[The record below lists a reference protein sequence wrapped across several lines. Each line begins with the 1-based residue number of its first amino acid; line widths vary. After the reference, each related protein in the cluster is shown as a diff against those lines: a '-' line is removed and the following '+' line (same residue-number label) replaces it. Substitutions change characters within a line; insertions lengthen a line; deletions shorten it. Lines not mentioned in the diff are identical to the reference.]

1 MEEIS
6 LILNYS
12 FKALKK
18 NWKALIIYAL
28 VFLIAVPL
36 SLFHITSIFSNIV
49 VQLISTQ
56 LMVYYSTPFYTG
68 LSSNEELLSF
78 LENSSVAKIFKER
91 VETSAGIFLASFI
104 ISMLLTL
111 MIIGIGITV
120 GISFKEDELT
130 RELLKLFV
138 SFSAVLILIS
148 WFIYVY
154 PLALGYAME
163 KEGFGEAFLA
173 MFKLFSPSLW
183 KKALSFEYFKLI
195 TLGGLILIALLLLG
209 VIFLVSLILTPL
221 GIGILYL
228 TTVFMGSL
236 SAVCYLKTFKCEQPS
251 QS

>member
-12 FKALKK
+12 FKAVIK
-18 NWKALIIYAL
+18 NWKALLIYG
-28 VFLIAVPL
+28 LILLTFIPL

-49 VQLISTQ
+49 IQLISTQ

-68 LSSNEELLSF
+68 LPSNEELLSF

-91 VETSAGIFLASFI
+91 LESSAGIFLASFI
-104 ISMLLTL
+104 INVVLVLI
-111 MIIGIGITV
+111 IIGIGILV

-130 RELLKLFV
+130 KELLKLFV
-138 SFSAVLILIS
+138 SFSVVLILIS

-163 KEGFGEAFLA
+163 KEGFGDAFLA
-173 MFKLFSPSLW
+173 MFKIFSPSLW
-183 KKALSFEYFKLI
+183 KKTLSFEYFKLI
-195 TLGGLILIALLLLG
+195 TLGGLILTAFLLLG
-209 VIFLVSLILTPL
+209 LVFIVSLILAPL
-221 GIGILYL
+221 GIGVLYL

-236 SAVCYLKTFKCEQPS
+236 SAVCYLKTFKGEQPS